1 MRSLRALSPR
11 QILTLGW
18 LGFMAYAFPG
28 YMSFDS
34 VTQLRMSR
42 SGYLID
48 GHPPFM
54 AAMWRF
60 VELFVAGPIGMLVI
74 QTVAF
79 LIGAFLVLRTRM
91 APRTAAIVATLVL
104 WFPPIG
110 AVMAVIWKDSQMTAF
125 LILGFGLLIQDR
137 RRDHVLGLIAILV
150 ATLMRH
156 NALLMTG
163 PLLVFAFRWS
173 PKYGWIKS
181 TALAVV
187 AWIVIT
193 FTAQVIESGLTDEEQ
208 HFWHT
213 TIALCDI
220 AGTLRYEPAT
230 ISDAELSRVAPGVT
244 FLVPNVQDY
253 LKNAV
258 ELRGYVDTLWK
269 PTYSV
274 FAAPRTAAERKA
286 VTAAWKA
293 IVLGH
298 LDAYIAYRWDVVRR
312 MLGLSDDPEVSPVY
326 NWFTDIQDPYFSA
339 SAIDHDATGAHLQNL
354 LREAI
359 HVVAVTPVFSVIVYL
374 ALLLLL
380 LPFALRDRQVF
391 GLLASAITGELAL
404 AVIAPTPDW
413 RYSYWAIVAVVFSV
427 ILLVARRI
435 RVS

>member
-1 MRSLRALSPR
+1 MRRLRALSPR
-11 QILTLGW
+11 QILILGW
-18 LGFMAYAFPG
+18 LGFMAYAYPG

-42 SGYLID
+42 QGWLID

-60 VELFVAGPIGMLVI
+60 VELFVAGPIGMLLI

-79 LIGAFLVLRTRM
+79 LIGAYLVLRTRM
-91 APRTAAIVATLVL
+91 APRTAAITATLVL

-150 ATLMRH
+150 ATLLRH

-173 PKYGWIKS
+173 PAYGWIKS

-193 FTAQVIESGLTDEEQ
+193 LTAQVIERALTDEEQ
-208 HFWHT
+208 HLWQT

-220 AGTLRYEPAT
+220 AGTVRYEPAT
-230 ISDAELSRVAPGVT
+230 ISDAELSRVAPGLKL
-244 FLVPNVQDY
+244 LVPNVQDY

-269 PTYSV
+269 PTYSAL
-274 FAAPRTAAERKA
+274 AAPRTAAERAA

-293 IVLGH
+293 IVFGH
-298 LDAYIAYRWDVVRR
+298 LDAYIAYRWDIVRR
-312 MLGLSDDPEVSPVY
+312 LLGLSDDAEGSLVY

-359 HVVAVTPVFSVIVYL
+359 DVVAVTPVFSVLVYL
-374 ALLLLL
+374 VLLLLL

-404 AVIAPTPDW
+404 LVIAPTPDW

>member
-11 QILTLGW
+11 QILTFGW
-18 LGFMAYAFPG
+18 LGFMAYAYPG

-42 SGYLID
+42 SGYLVD

-54 AAMWRF
+54 ATMWQF
-60 VELFVAGPIGMLVI
+60 VELFVAGPIGMLLI
-74 QTVAF
+74 QSVAF
-79 LIGAFLVLRTRM
+79 LIGAYLVFRTRM

-104 WFPPIG
+104 WFPPIA
-110 AVMAVIWKDSQMTAF
+110 AVTAVIWKDSQMTAF

-150 ATLMRH
+150 ATLLRH

-163 PLLVFAFRWS
+163 PLLVFAFRWN
-173 PKYGWIKS
+173 PAYGWIKS

-193 FTAQVIESGLTDEEQ
+193 LTAQVIESRLTDEEQ
-208 HFWHT
+208 HLWHT
-213 TIALCDI
+213 KIALCDI

-230 ISDAELSRVAPGVT
+230 ISDAELSRLAPGVT
-244 FLVPNVQDY
+244 FLVPDVQDY

-258 ELRGYVDTLWK
+258 ELRGYVDTLWL

-274 FAAPRTAAERKA
+274 FAAPRTAAERAA

-293 IVLGH
+293 IVFGH

-312 MLGLSDDPEVSPVY
+312 MLGLSDDAEGSLVY

-359 HVVAVTPVFSVIVYL
+359 DVVADTPVFSVLVYL
-374 ALLLLL
+374 VLLLLL

-404 AVIAPTPDW
+404 VVIAPTPDW